1 MLGDERRSIRYP
13 IGMRCVYRLHKT
25 VTEPV
30 SAMITNVSRQGC
42 GLETEDPLGE
52 PRDVLEIHFSAPGG
66 GPSGLIIGEVVQR
79 TKNSM
84 GWALGVAFLDVD
96 PAVKWTLLD
105 SAYRRWEEGLNAG
118 AEASGHE
125 TP

>member
-13 IGMRCVYRLHKT
+13 VGMKCVYRLHNT

-42 GLETEDPLGE
+42 GLETEVPLGE
-52 PRDVLEIHFSAPGG
+52 ARDVVEIHFSTPEG
-66 GPSGLIIGEVVQR
+66 GPSGLIVGEVVQR
-79 TKNSM
+79 KKNSM
-84 GWALGVAFLDVD
+84 GWALGVAFLNVD
-96 PAVKWTLLD
+96 PDVKWTLL
-105 SAYRRWEEGLNAG
+105 STAYRRWEEGLTTG
-118 AEASGHE
+118 GVASGHE